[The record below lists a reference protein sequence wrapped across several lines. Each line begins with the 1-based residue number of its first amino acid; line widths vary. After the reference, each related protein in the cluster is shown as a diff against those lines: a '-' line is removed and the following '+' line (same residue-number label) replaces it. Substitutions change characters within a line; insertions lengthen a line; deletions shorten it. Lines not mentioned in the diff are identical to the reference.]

1 LSNIFPSL
9 FSAKCKGI
17 NRGKILVVTLAI
29 IFISIASFSAI
40 LGTANAAQEHN
51 TYSTTLDFS
60 VPTYHTDKV
69 AYWNDTGLSFDV
81 ISGET
86 FSTSFWGTIGQSGS
100 TYSVSWV
107 NVTVFIGGTAQ
118 KVDWTYY
125 NYNLSFSPYFEWNAT
140 APLGYSGTLTEISIE
155 EISEPTAAWTSPP
168 TVLYSETGMTPGE
181 TTTSYS
187 SAVPIVIFSA
197 YVSTVTFTETGLPS
211 GATWY
216 VTIPSIYSTY
226 ASPGTSI
233 VTSHLPNGTY
243 SYSISGPSGYV
254 PSPSS
259 GTITV
264 NGGDVNVS
272 VIFAQVSPG
281 QYTVTFMETG
291 LPSGIYWEMSLGGTE
306 KASNSSSIQF
316 TEQNGTYDYSFQSP
330 IDVNGLNYTTSPDSG
345 SVTVSGQSKTIDI
358 TYGAVSTTK
367 TSGSEYEVTFLES
380 GLPTGS
386 EWYVNLNGIV
396 GSSFNNTIVF
406 YVPAGNYSYVVSG
419 PNGYI
424 PMFSMGSV
432 SVDKNTGV
440 SAIFS
445 PTAGGGSTIV
455 KTVQQNWWIIIG
467 LTVLSIV
474 VGWVL
479 SVFLNP
485 ESKYSKKKGGG
496 LLKKG

>member
-17 NRGKILVVTLAI
+17 NRGKILVVTVAI

-40 LGTANAAQEHN
+40 LGAANAAQEHN

-69 AYWNDTGLSFDV
+69 AYWNDTGLSYNFL
-81 ISGET
+81 SGET
-86 FSTSFWGTIGQSGS
+86 FSASFWGTIGQSGS

-107 NVTVFIGGTAQ
+107 NVTAFIGGTAH

-140 APLGYSGTLTEISIE
+140 VPLGYSGTLTEISIE
-155 EISEPTAAWTSPP
+155 EISEPTAGVPGTWTSPP

-197 YVSTVTFTETGLPS
+197 YLSTVTFIETGLPS
-211 GATWY
+211 NTLWY
-216 VTIPSIYSTY
+216 VTISNAYTDGGTY
-226 ASPGTSI
+226 GSSLPFN
-233 VTSHLPNGTY
+233 LPNGTY
-243 SYSISGPSGYV
+243 SYSVSGPSGYE

-272 VIFAQVSPG
+272 VIFAQGSPG

-291 LPSGIYWEMSLGGTE
+291 LPSGTYWEMSLGGTE

-406 YVPAGNYSYVVSG
+406 YVPAGNYSYVLSG

-424 PMFSMGSV
+424 PAVTMGSV
-432 SVDKNTGV
+432 SVDKNTGI

-445 PTAGGGSTIV
+445 PTAGGGTTIV

-474 VGWVL
+474 VGWAL

-485 ESKYSKKKGGG
+485 ESKYNKKKGRGSA
-496 LLKKG
+496 